1 MNRARRFARAGWN
14 DPAAG
19 TGTDNVNSR
28 FLAWLAAACLLA
40 CAATA
45 EAQVAPITRSARFI
59 GNINFVATGGS
70 LRSSATNTC
79 SVNSTSTAALSGI
92 PSGSTIVAAYLYWG
106 GSGSTVDS
114 TVTFGGSNVTAS
126 RTFTTTFN
134 NAGTSFPYFGG
145 FANVTSRVTGNASFT
160 FGGLSVNTGSPHCD
174 SSAVVA
180 GWGLVVIYSR
190 AAEPLRAINVFDGL
204 QYFRGSSI
212 TLTADGFRVPATG
225 GNGKFAVI
233 TWEGDPANS
242 TALDGF
248 SEELRF
254 DGSLLDDG
262 IVVSGSDPTQQPFDG
277 TVNTLGVSTSYGVD
291 VDTFDVS
298 AMLQQGETSANTLY
312 SAGGDLVLLTAQ
324 VVSAT
329 SEPVVDL
336 RITKTHTGNFNMGSN
351 GAYTVRVSN
360 GSVAM
365 DSELSTITVTDT
377 LPTGFSYV
385 SGTGTGWS
393 CGASGQVVTCTHA
406 PPIAPGGALPD
417 LTLTVAVGSTALVAS
432 VNTAT
437 VSSGSYDADTSNNT
451 VTDPTTVVPL
461 NPTLSIAKASLA
473 FSDPVN
479 GTTNPKRI
487 PGGIVEYAITV
498 TNRGPGRVDASTIV
512 LTDPVPA
519 NSALYVATGSGNPV
533 TFADGTPVSGLA
545 YNYAANVSYSN
556 QAGGGA
562 PFNYV
567 PVPDAQG
574 FDVNV
579 RGIRVTPTGSMNA
592 ASASGN
598 PSFTIRFRVRI
609 N

>member
-1 MNRARRFARAGWN
+1 MIRR
-14 DPAAG
+14 
-19 TGTDNVNSR
+19 TT
-28 FLAWLAAACLLA
+28 AWLAAACLLA
-40 CAATA
+40 CAASA
-45 EAQVAPITRSARFI
+45 DAQVAPITRSARFI
-59 GNINFVATGGS
+59 GNIDFVTTGGS

-79 SVNSTSTAALSGI
+79 TVNSTSTAALSGI

-106 GSGSTVDS
+106 GSGPTVDP
-114 TVTFGGSNVTAS
+114 TVSFGGSNVTAS

-134 NAGTSFPYFGG
+134 NAGTNFPYFGG

-160 FGGLSVNTGSPHCD
+160 FGGLTVNTGSPHCD

-225 GNGKFAVI
+225 INGKFAVI

-262 IVVSGSDPTQQPFDG
+262 IVVSGSDPAQQPFDG
-277 TVNTLGVSTSYGVD
+277 TVNTLGVTTSYGVD
-291 VDTFDVS
+291 VDSFDVS
-298 AMLQQGETSANTLY
+298 AMLQQGETSANTFY

-336 RITKTHTGNFNMGSN
+336 QVTKTHTGNFNMGANGVYTIRVTN
-351 GAYTVRVSN
+351 GA
-360 GSVAM
+360 VAM
-365 DSELSTITVTDT
+365 DSEIATVTVKDT

-385 SGTGTGWS
+385 SGTGTGWACS
-393 CGASGQVVTCTHA
+393 AAGQVVTCTHA
-406 PPIAPGGALPD
+406 PPLAPGASFPD
-417 LTLTVAVGSTALVAS
+417 ITLTVAVGATALVAS

-437 VSSGSYDADTSNNT
+437 VSSTSYDATPANNT
-451 VTDPTTVVPL
+451 VTDATTVVPL
-461 NPTLSIAKASLA
+461 YPTLSIAKASTVV
-473 FSDPVN
+473 SDPVN

-487 PGGIVEYAITV
+487 PGGVVEYVITV
-498 TNRGPGRVDASTIV
+498 ANRGPGRVDASTIV

-519 NSALYVATGSGNPV
+519 NTTLYVSTSSGNPV
-533 TFADGTPVSGLA
+533 TFTDGTPLSGLSYA
-545 YNYAANVSYSN
+545 YAANVTYSN

-562 PFNYV
+562 PFTYV
-567 PVPDAQG
+567 PAPDASG
-574 FDVNV
+574 FDANV
-579 RGIRVTPTGSMNA
+579 RGIRVAPTGTMNA
-592 ASASGN
+592 SSAAGN
-598 PSFTIRFRVRI
+598 PAFTIRFRVRI

>member
-1 MNRARRFARAGWN
+1 VNRRNF
-14 DPAAG
+14 
-19 TGTDNVNSR
+19 
-28 FLAWLAAACLLA
+28 AWLAAACLLA
-40 CAATA
+40 CAASA
-45 EAQVAPITRSARFI
+45 GAQVAPITRSARFI

-79 SVNSTSTAALSGI
+79 TVNTTSTAAVSGI
-92 PSGSTIVAAYLYWG
+92 PAGSTITAAYLYWG
-106 GSGSTVDS
+106 GSGATVDS
-114 TVTFGGSNVTAS
+114 SVTLNGTAVAAG
-126 RTFTTTFN
+126 RTFTTTFSN
-134 NAGTSFPYFGG
+134 GGTNFPYFGG
-145 FANVTSRVTGNASFT
+145 FANVTSRVTGNANFT
-160 FGGLSVNTGSPHCD
+160 FGGLTVNTGSPHCD

-180 GWGLVVIYSR
+180 GWSLVVIYSR

-212 TLTADGFRVPATG
+212 SLTPDGFRVPATG
-225 GNGKFAVI
+225 INGKMAVI
-233 TWEGDPANS
+233 TWEGDPQNS
-242 TALDGF
+242 TPLNGF

-254 DGSLLDDG
+254 DNTVLNDG
-262 IVVSGSDPTQQPFDG
+262 IVVAGSDPAQQPFDG

-298 AMLQQGETSANTLY
+298 AMLQQGETSATTLY

-336 RITKTHTGNFNMGSN
+336 RLTKTHTGNFNMGSN
-351 GAYTVRVSN
+351 GSYTLRVTN
-360 GSVAM
+360 GAVAM
-365 DSELSTITVTDT
+365 DSEISTVTVTDT

-393 CGASGQVVTCTHA
+393 CSAAGQAVTCTHA
-406 PPIAPGGALPD
+406 PPVAPGGSLPD
-417 LTLTVAVGSTALVAS
+417 LTLTVAVGTTALVNS

-437 VSSGSYDADTSNNT
+437 VASGSYDADSSNNT
-451 VTDPTTVVPL
+451 ATDATTVVPL

-473 FSDPVN
+473 ISDPVN

-487 PGGIVEYAITV
+487 PGGVVEYVITV
-498 TNRGPGRVDASTIV
+498 ANRGPGQVDASTIV

-519 NSALYVATGSGNPV
+519 NSALYVATTSGNPV
-533 TFADGTPVSGLA
+533 VFADGTPASGLA
-545 YNYAANVSYSN
+545 YSYAANVTYSN

-562 PFNYV
+562 PYTYV
-567 PVPDAQG
+567 PVPDSAG
-574 FDVNV
+574 FDAAV
-579 RGIRVTPTGSMNA
+579 RGIRIAPTGSMNA
-592 ASASGN
+592 AGASGN